1 MTDLFF
7 FLLLLLGIMYCLDG
21 GSPVSLWL
29 ESKERK
35 KTLMFLMQLDALRFA
50 VPKSQTFV
58 SANLKLKGF

>member
-1 MTDLFF
+1 
-7 FLLLLLGIMYCLDG
+7 MYCLDG